1 MQLDIYGEA
10 MDSLFLADRGG
21 LPIGDRGWRE
31 IRGLL
36 DWLAE
41 HWDQP
46 EEGIWE
52 TRGGRKDFTYGRLMC
67 WVAFDR
73 GIRLAMAHGR
83 PADLDRWTA
92 ARDEIYEQVLERGWS
107 KRRRAFVQ
115 HYDDDVLDASLLR
128 MPAVGFV
135 TPYDPLW
142 TSTLRAMEDELV
154 ADSLVY
160 RYDPAA
166 APDGLAGA
174 EGTFSLCSFL
184 YVDALARSG
193 RLADAR
199 LAFEKMLTYASPLG
213 LYSEE
218 IDATGEQIGNF
229 PQAFT
234 HLALI
239 EAAVTL
245 DEALD
250 AARKR

>member
-1 MQLDIYGEA
+1 M
-10 MDSLFLADRGG
+10 S
-21 LPIGDRGWRE
+21 
-31 IRGLL
+31 
-36 DWLAE
+36 
-41 HWDQP
+41 
-46 EEGIWE
+46 
-52 TRGGRKDFTYGRLMC
+52 

-73 GIRLAMAHGR
+73 GIRLAASYGR
-83 PADLDRWTA
+83 PADLGRWTA
-92 ARDEIYEQVLERGWS
+92 ARDEIYEQILERGWS
-107 KRRRAFVQ
+107 SRRQAFVQ
-115 HYDDDVLDASLLR
+115 HFDGEVLDSALLR
-128 MPAVGFV
+128 MPAVGFL

-142 TSTLRAMEDELV
+142 TSTLRAMEAELV
-154 ADSLVY
+154 TDSLVH
-160 RYDPAA
+160 RYDAA
-166 APDGLAGA
+166 ASPDGLAGS

-193 RLADAR
+193 RLDVAR

-218 IDATGEQIGNF
+218 IDATGEQIGNY

-250 AARKR
+250 AAARR

>member
-1 MQLDIYGEA
+1 
-10 MDSLFLADRGG
+10 
-21 LPIGDRGWRE
+21 
-31 IRGLL
+31 
-36 DWLAE
+36 
-41 HWDQP
+41 
-46 EEGIWE
+46 
-52 TRGGRKDFTYGRLMC
+52 
-67 WVAFDR
+67 VAFDR

-107 KRRRAFVQ
+107 RRRRAFVQ

-154 ADSLVY
+154 ADSLVH

-184 YVDALARSG
+184 YVDAGPQRPPRRCTAGLREDAHLRESAR
-193 RLADAR
+193 
-199 LAFEKMLTYASPLG
+199 
-213 LYSEE
+213 
-218 IDATGEQIGNF
+218 
-229 PQAFT
+229 
-234 HLALI
+234 
-239 EAAVTL
+239 AVL
-245 DEALD
+245 RGD
-250 AARKR
+250 RRHR

>member
-1 MQLDIYGEA
+1 
-10 MDSLFLADRGG
+10 MDSLFIADRGG

-36 DWLAE
+36 DWLTE

-73 GIRLAMAHGR
+73 GIRLAVTHGR
-83 PADLDRWTA
+83 PADLGRWTA
-92 ARDEIYEQVLERGWS
+92 ARDEIYEQVLDRGWS
-107 KRRRAFVQ
+107 SGRQAFVQ
-115 HYDDDVLDASLLR
+115 HYADDVLDSSLLR

-142 TSTLRAMEDELV
+142 TSTLRAMEGELV

-166 APDGLAGA
+166 SPDGLAGT

-218 IDATGEQIGNF
+218 IDATGEQVGNF

-250 AARKR
+250 TDRRR